1 MIRMLFLSFS
11 SLCRV
16 AVLFSFCWYSYLV
29 FILRYPVI
37 FKYSKKEFSSL
48 AGGSAK
54 KYSYFQRQFSSFL
67 KNKTYSYRVQ

>member
-1 MIRMLFLSFS
+1 MIRIFSLSFS

-29 FILRYPVI
+29 FILRYLLI
-37 FKYSKKEFSSL
+37 FKYGKKELSSS

-54 KYSYFQRQFSSFL
+54 KYSYFQREFSSFL
-67 KNKTYSYRVQ
+67 KNKTYS

>member
-1 MIRMLFLSFS
+1 MIAVFYLRIFVIRMFFLSFS

-29 FILRYPVI
+29 FILRYLLI

-54 KYSYFQRQFSSFL
+54 KYSYFQ
-67 KNKTYSYRVQ
+67 TV